1 MSAALNALKGH
12 LKLDDKLGDSINSL
26 SAMDGRDHPLLN

>member
-1 MSAALNALKGH
+1 MTVLIASIAI
-12 LKLDDKLGDSINSL
+12 GDGFNSL